1 MTNEELAVQIKQGRS
16 DLYVELWSQVHDFI
30 AYMALL
36 RVCSVE
42 RPSEIDADDL
52 IQSGYLALVDA
63 VRAFD
68 PESGFGFLTYLN
80 NHLKTAFNEACGTRT
95 ERAARDPIHRASS
108 LDVPANADDPD
119 GESWGDL
126 IPAPGDI
133 EEIAVDNVYRERLRE
148 AEERL
153 LSRLPEQSA
162 DIIRAKYLT
171 GEPVEITAE
180 RHSTSVK
187 NLSKRRTQYMTRLR
201 SLARSTP
208 EGAALQRYIEDSTDF
223 YKGVGLMTFRETGIS
238 PIERKILDRE
248 QMEKAYRGCW

>member
-30 AYMALL
+30 TYMALL

-68 PESGFGFLTYLN
+68 TERGAFTTVLGY
-80 NHLKTAFNEACGTRT
+80 HLKRAFNEACGTRT

-108 LDVPANADDPD
+108 LDVPANTDDPD
-119 GESWGDL
+119 GESWVDL
-126 IPAPGDI
+126 IPASECV
-133 EEIAVDNVYRERLRE
+133 EEIAVDNAYRERLRE

-187 NLSKRRTQYMTRLR
+187 NLSKLRSQYMTRLR